1 MSDGT
6 GRPKGLF
13 LVVSAPS
20 GTGKTTVC
28 REFLKR
34 TPGMRFSVSCTTRAP
49 RRGEVD
55 GRDYHFI
62 SEEEFR
68 RRIEAGEFAE
78 WAENYGNLYGTSALT
93 MREFLERGE
102 DLLLDV
108 DTRGARALK
117 KNFPGG
123 IYVFILPPDLNAL
136 RSRLSRRGSEARETM
151 ERRYDRA
158 VEEIR
163 AAGEYDYIVCND
175 RLDEAVESIR
185 AIYEAERCRTAR
197 WTGRIEQL
205 IQK

>member
-6 GRPKGLF
+6 GTSGIF

-20 GTGKTTVC
+20 GAGKTTVC
-28 REFLKR
+28 REFLKQ
-34 TPGMRFSVSCTTRAP
+34 TPGVRFSVSYTTRPP

-62 SEEEFR
+62 PEEEFR
-68 RRIEAGEFAE
+68 RRIAEGEFAE
-78 WAENYGNLYGTSALT
+78 WEENYGNLYGTSAKT
-93 MREFLERGE
+93 MREFLEKGE

-123 IYVFILPPDLNAL
+123 IYVFILPPDLDAL
-136 RSRLSRRGSEARETM
+136 RLRLSRRGSEARETM
-151 ERRYDRA
+151 ERRFSRA

-163 AAGEYDYIVCND
+163 EAYGYDYVVCND
-175 RLDEAVESIR
+175 LVENAVDSIR
-185 AIYEAERCRTAR
+185 SIYMAERCRTAR
-197 WTGRIEQL
+197 WTGRIGEL
-205 IQK
+205 IPE